1 MASNNIRKCSY
12 ADSGISESTT
22 VKWVNPRYACYWLE
36 SCQGQHELDDC
47 EYQRRER
54 SGKLGIYYSSNAEYR
69 RFLRDEINYKDLSTN
84 PTGCTMVLLL
94 IYKIE
99 NNTTWILFVTKFL
112 KEKRH
117 KYETE
122 STRQSLLAFPSSNPC
137 KKGEDHT
144 EVALRALQTITDRQ
158 EILDNYQLRLKR
170 FLFVDAISIYPFLV
184 TSEQAKLLMRK
195 YSQNEEVHSLHWFSL
210 PEILNQLPEWPNYL
224 TKEAHGEALAQIKHV
239 QHPTI
244 QLKRDIDGKI
254 FTLWSVTTNVL
265 MCIRN
270 HVGFHEFLSSL

>member
-22 VKWVNPRYACYWLE
+22 VKWINPRYACYWLE
-36 SCQGQHELDDC
+36 SYQGQHESDDC

-69 RFLRDEINYKDLSTN
+69 LFLRDEVNYKDLSTH
-84 PTGCTMVLLL
+84 PTGCTMVLPL

-99 NNTTWILFVTKFL
+99 NNTTWVLFVTKFL
-112 KEKRH
+112 KEKRQ
-117 KYETE
+117 KYEKE

-144 EVALRALQTITDRQ
+144 ELRV
-158 EILDNYQLRLKR
+158 KR

-210 PEILNQLPEWPNYL
+210 TEILNQLPEWPNYL
-224 TKEAHGEALAQIKHV
+224 TEEADGEALVHIKRV
-239 QHPTI
+239 QHSTI

-270 HVGFHEFLSSL
+270 LEGEGVGDGRM